1 MLKVIKFL
9 VPIATFD
16 LIDTEDLD
24 ELLYYFPEEDP
35 FNAKFGFLGYD
46 SSYLAANLGF
56 MLWIIKIHFI
66 LLLILPILI
75 AIRCTCL
82 G

>member
-1 MLKVIKFL
+1 MIFKYL

-16 LIDTEDLD
+16 LIDTESLD

-35 FNAKFGFLGYD
+35 FNAKFGFLGFD

-56 MLWIIKIHFI
+56 MLYVIEVHFI
-66 LLLILPILI
+66 LLLIMPIVI
-75 AIRCTCL
+75 FIKCKYL